1 VAPPTS
7 RAQWT
12 APQIRSC
19 AVGDEVPRRRRPLSR
34 CLSDRHAS
42 AASVEGPPTL
52 SLSVVAPRGG
62 GGAVPHRRS
71 VIECLWGHR
80 IETHVGVRCSP
91 CYVCTVPA
99 GSLLCFLLYPSSL
112 GCRDSG
118 QTSMRVR
125 KIPQRHDAAW
135 APRIPVSRSEGED
148 CVDAVRRS
156 DPSAPQGAD
165 SSPSESHHLG
175 TAGFSATFTVVSWAA
190 STVSISDA
198 LAHDTAAVVADGVSD
213 PRSCCLID
221 VAGRWVTS

>member
-1 VAPPTS
+1 MVPTAS

-12 APQIRSC
+12 ESQISSC
-19 AVGDEVPRRRRPLSR
+19 AVGDEVPRRRLLS
-34 CLSDRHAS
+34 LSPRSSRGGDICRGTS
-42 AASVEGPPTL
+42 DSL
-52 SLSVVAPRGG
+52 FLSVVAPRGG
-62 GGAVPHRRS
+62 GGAVPHRRW

-99 GSLLCFLLYPSSL
+99 GALLCFLLCLSSL

-118 QTSMRVR
+118 QTLMRVGR
-125 KIPQRHDAAW
+125 ISQRHDTAW
-135 APRIPVSRSEGED
+135 APRISVSRPEGVD

-156 DPSAPQGAD
+156 DPSAPRGAD
-165 SSPSESHHLG
+165 SIPSEPHHPG
-175 TAGFSATFTVVSWAA
+175 TAGFTATICVLSWAA
-190 STVSISDA
+190 KAVSMSAA
-198 LAHDTAAVVADGVSD
+198 LAHDTAAVVADGVAD